1 MSRIKNML
9 CLVTVCVLAC
19 GHSHGNE
26 VAARRAELEAC
37 AKTFDLCEDLDAPA
51 PIPPP
56 IAIKNKYNLTEAD
69 LLADIR
75 WLSQKY
81 GVSETNAENR
91 LCREQSVLWLG
102 IHGNTNDLPWLSTI
116 MHNPADYAQ
125 PASIRASVGILRHS
139 AELIPLARSIL
150 TNEVSFSSGLRGR
163 TNCLLLGLC
172 EEGKSDLYI
181 NDPSQH
187 ARIAAF
193 FLERAA
199 IERTSPLLADSCACR
214 LNPSYRHSQQRR
226 DNLAAARPPNL
237 TGKPAELYDA
247 AQADA
252 AQSD

>member
-19 GHSHGNE
+19 GHSHGDE

-139 AELIPLARSIL
+139 AELIPLARSIFDKRGVVFFWIKGPSEL
-150 TNEVSFSSGLRGR
+150 LVAGVVRGR
-163 TNCLLLGLC
+163 
-172 EEGKSDLYI
+172 
-181 NDPSQH
+181 
-187 ARIAAF
+187 
-193 FLERAA
+193 
-199 IERTSPLLADSCACR
+199 
-214 LNPSYRHSQQRR
+214 
-226 DNLAAARPPNL
+226 
-237 TGKPAELYDA
+237 
-247 AQADA
+247 
-252 AQSD
+252 